1 MKKKEWYLAVVVVF
15 IAFSDFCISHRNA
28 LGAITDIAIGLGSA
42 AFLVWG
48 LLGKPV
54 ALTTASEVA
63 ERSWWSPTSVRLVTT
78 A

>member
-15 IAFSDFCISHRNA
+15 IAFSDFCISHRTVR
-28 LGAITDIAIGLGSA
+28 AITDIATGLGSA

-63 ERSWWSPTSVRLVTT
+63 ERSWWLPTSVRLVTT